1 MFDPISL
8 GLGYGAWKL
17 GKYIYEEFNKPFA
30 PPNPWKEAEI
40 KELTA
45 EPIFFAV
52 AILAK
57 FAKADGIVT
66 KNEVATI
73 EQILRDIDLTGED
86 RKKAISIFSKHKNGA
101 LSYEESLTI
110 LATLAQND
118 LDFRVGLCILLLR
131 LAHAD
136 GTPPQRAIQG
146 VQHACNVLGIDYVEV
161 HEVFQQQ
168 ERHRRAAINAD
179 FEVLGCS
186 PNDSTETIKKRY
198 RELTKTFHPDTMSG
212 KDLHP
217 EITKLAVAKFREIQD
232 AYERVMA
239 QRQVPKANTATQ
251 NGSSEPP
258 QFSAQVFLHYRGE
271 KHGPFTLAKVQWL
284 LGSGSI
290 PDNATFW
297 AEGMSEWRPISTFH
311 IAT

>member
-17 GKYIYEEFNKPFA
+17 GKYIYEEFNKPST
-30 PPNPWKEAEI
+30 PPNPRKEAEI
-40 KELTA
+40 KELIA
-45 EPIFFAV
+45 EPIYFAV

-73 EQILRDIDLTGED
+73 EGILRDIELTGED
-86 RKKAISIFSKHKNGA
+86 RKKAIRIFTQHKDGA

-110 LATLAQND
+110 LAALAEND
-118 LDFRVGLCILLLR
+118 FDFRSGLCILLLR

-146 VQHACNVLGIDYVEV
+146 VQHACNVLGIDYAEA
-161 HEVFQQQ
+161 HQIFQQQ
-168 ERHRRAAINAD
+168 EHHRRGAINAD
-179 FEVLGCS
+179 FELLGCS
-186 PNDSTETIKKRY
+186 SHDSVDTIKKRY

-232 AYERVMA
+232 AYERIMS
-239 QRQVPKANTATQ
+239 R
-251 NGSSEPP
+251 
-258 QFSAQVFLHYRGE
+258 R
-271 KHGPFTLAKVQWL
+271 
-284 LGSGSI
+284 
-290 PDNATFW
+290 NATN
-297 AEGMSEWRPISTFH
+297 
-311 IAT
+311 

>member
-17 GKYIYEEFNKPFA
+17 GEYIYGEFNKPSA
-30 PPNPWKEAEI
+30 PPNPKREAEI
-40 KELTA
+40 EELTA

-52 AILAK
+52 ALLAK

-86 RKKAISIFSKHKNGA
+86 RKKAIRIFAKHKDGA
-101 LSYEESLTI
+101 LTYEESLTI
-110 LATLAQND
+110 LAGLAED
-118 LDFRVGLCILLLR
+118 DFGFRAGLCILLLR

-136 GTPPQRAIQG
+136 GIPHQSAIHG
-146 VQHACNVLGIDYVEV
+146 VQHACNVLEIDYAEALQ
-161 HEVFQQQ
+161 VFQQQ
-168 ERHRRAAINAD
+168 QRHQHEAINAD
-179 FEVLGCS
+179 FELLGCL
-186 PNDSTETIKKRY
+186 PNDSVATIKKRY

-232 AYERVMA
+232 AYERIMS
-239 QRQVPKANTATQ
+239 QR
-251 NGSSEPP
+251 
-258 QFSAQVFLHYRGE
+258 
-271 KHGPFTLAKVQWL
+271 
-284 LGSGSI
+284 
-290 PDNATFW
+290 NAT
-297 AEGMSEWRPISTFH
+297 A
-311 IAT
+311 A